1 MLTIKSKYEEE
12 IFNNLMNFPGY
23 QNEKC
28 NICSFSLP
36 LLFNVYLLSYA
47 FFICNK
53 ILGSKE
59 SMKKG
64 VKI

>member
-1 MLTIKSKYEEE
+1 
-12 IFNNLMNFPGY
+12 MNFPGY

-28 NICSFSLP
+28 NICSFSL
-36 LLFNVYLLSYA
+36 LLLLNVYLLLYA
-47 FFICNK
+47 YFVCNK

-64 VKI
+64 VKIILYSLFLLE